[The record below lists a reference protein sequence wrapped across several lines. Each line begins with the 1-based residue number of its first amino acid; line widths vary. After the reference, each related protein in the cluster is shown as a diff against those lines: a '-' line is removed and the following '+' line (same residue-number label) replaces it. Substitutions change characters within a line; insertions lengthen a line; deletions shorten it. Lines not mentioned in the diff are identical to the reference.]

1 MERLIFFIL
10 GCLFSRYIL
19 YILDYILEWFYSW
32 IALKIN
38 ILNTHSNKLVSQ
50 ELQNNSLESIGFV
63 VPDDYDEDE

>member
-32 IALKIN
+32 VTLKIN
-38 ILNTHSNKLVSQ
+38 ILNAQSNKLASQ
-50 ELQNNSLESIGFV
+50 ESQNNSLESIGFV
-63 VPDDYDEDE
+63 IPDDYDEDE

>member
-1 MERLIFFIL
+1 MERLIFFVL

-32 IALKIN
+32 VTLKIN

>member
-19 YILDYILEWFYSW
+19 YILDYILEWFYGW
-32 IALKIN
+32 ITLKIN